1 MSYIGNVSDLE
12 CDKNEF
18 SRPRPAG
25 IVTKMAAHKL
35 SSEPKWTDKRED
47 DSDSEVS
54 SPDNFLT
61 KGAFLLT
68 PSYELSMERA
78 ALICEKMSFKGCF
91 SLTKT
96 ATGILFK
103 FSHPDDYQAVFK
115 KGFHKVTGAR
125 FYRKQTF
132 SRSIAIPCRPRKT
145 FTLYVLDVPEDLPVE
160 DIRHAMYKFD
170 SVVEVVRLH
179 IYSSPSQA
187 GGGADKVE
195 GEQLIQKPASPHPLP
210 FQTLRRAAMRSNV
223 QKPIDP
229 KHTPTHAHAHSL
241 ARNSRPATNLSG
253 SSSSAKSLVSSSG
266 GGGGG
271 SGGGGGGVGIVG
283 EAIEKAERPERRE
296 LPPAVIRITLASM
309 DEYNILLQNGLN
321 FYDATFFP
329 TEANISLKGAKIDY
343 KRRMLDGSIPGR
355 VRELL
360 PVFDAAGFCKLPA
373 PTSKLIKPP
382 RS

>member
-1 MSYIGNVSDLE
+1 MSYIGNASDLE
-12 CDKNEF
+12 CEKNEF
-18 SRPRPAG
+18 PRPQRPTG

-35 SSEPKWTDKRED
+35 SAEPKWADKRED

-179 IYSSPSQA
+179 IYSSPSLA
-187 GGGADKVE
+187 SSSSSGGISGSVGLDKGGVE
-195 GEQLIQKPASPHPLP
+195 GEQQLTGISSSQTQM
-210 FQTLRRAAMRSNV
+210 QTLRRAAIR
-223 QKPIDP
+223 
-229 KHTPTHAHAHSL
+229 
-241 ARNSRPATNLSG
+241 
-253 SSSSAKSLVSSSG
+253 SSSAKSVI
-266 GGGGG
+266 
-271 SGGGGGGVGIVG
+271 GGGGGVGIVAD
-283 EAIEKAERPERRE
+283 AIEKSERPERRE

-360 PVFDAAGFCKLPA
+360 PVFDAAGFCKLPP

>member
-1 MSYIGNVSDLE
+1 MSFIGNTSDLE
-12 CDKNEF
+12 CEKNEF
-18 SRPRPAG
+18 PRPRSTG
-25 IVTKMAAHKL
+25 IVTKVAAHKL
-35 SSEPKWTDKRED
+35 SSEPKWVDKREE

-125 FYRKQTF
+125 FYRKVSF
-132 SRSIAIPCRPRKT
+132 IAIPCRPRKT

-179 IYSSPSQA
+179 IYSSLGSNTGGSSAVATSSSSA
-187 GGGADKVE
+187 GVDKGVE
-195 GEQLIQKPASPHPLP
+195 GEQLQLLQTPT
-210 FQTLRRAAMRSNV
+210 QTLRRAALRSTSKSV
-223 QKPIDP
+223 
-229 KHTPTHAHAHSL
+229 
-241 ARNSRPATNLSG
+241 G
-253 SSSSAKSLVSSSG
+253 SV
-266 GGGGG
+266 
-271 SGGGGGGVGIVG
+271 VGD
-283 EAIEKAERPERRE
+283 AIEKAERPERRE

-360 PVFDAAGFCKLPA
+360 PVFDAAGFCKLPP

>member
-1 MSYIGNVSDLE
+1 MSFLGNTSDLE
-12 CDKNEF
+12 CEKNEF
-18 SRPRPAG
+18 PRPRATG
-25 IVTKMAAHKL
+25 IVTKVAAHKL
-35 SSEPKWTDKRED
+35 SSEPKWADKRED

-125 FYRKQTF
+125 FYRK
-132 SRSIAIPCRPRKT
+132 IAIPCRPRKT

-179 IYSSPSQA
+179 IYSSLASNA
-187 GGGADKVE
+187 AAASAASVGASTGSGVDKVE
-195 GEQLIQKPASPHPLP
+195 GEQIQLLHTPT
-210 FQTLRRAAMRSNV
+210 QTLRRAALRSTSKSV
-223 QKPIDP
+223 
-229 KHTPTHAHAHSL
+229 
-241 ARNSRPATNLSG
+241 G
-253 SSSSAKSLVSSSG
+253 SV
-266 GGGGG
+266 
-271 SGGGGGGVGIVG
+271 VGD
-283 EAIEKAERPERRE
+283 AIEKAERPERRE

-309 DEYNILLQNGLN
+309 DEYNVLLQNGLN

-329 TEANISLKGAKIDY
+329 TDANISLKGAKIDY

-360 PVFDAAGFCKLPA
+360 PVFDAAGFCKLPP

>member
-1 MSYIGNVSDLE
+1 MSFLGNTSDLE
-12 CDKNEF
+12 CEKNEF
-18 SRPRPAG
+18 PRQRPTG
-25 IVTKMAAHKL
+25 IVTKVAAHKL
-35 SSEPKWTDKRED
+35 SAEPKWTDKRED

-78 ALICEKMSFKGCF
+78 ALICEKMAFKGCF

-125 FYRKQTF
+125 FYRK
-132 SRSIAIPCRPRKT
+132 IAIPCRPRKT

-179 IYSSPSQA
+179 IYSS
-187 GGGADKVE
+187 
-195 GEQLIQKPASPHPLP
+195 LAS
-210 FQTLRRAAMRSNV
+210 N
-223 QKPIDP
+223 
-229 KHTPTHAHAHSL
+229 
-241 ARNSRPATNLSG
+241 ATNASSSAVATGG
-253 SSSSAKSLVSSSG
+253 SSSSTG
-266 GGGGG
+266 GGLDKGVEGTSKSVG
-271 SGGGGGGVGIVG
+271 SVVGD
-283 EAIEKAERPERRE
+283 AIEKAERPERRE

-360 PVFDAAGFCKLPA
+360 PVFDAAGFCKLPP

>member
-1 MSYIGNVSDLE
+1 MSFLGNTSDLE
-12 CDKNEF
+12 CEKNEF
-18 SRPRPAG
+18 PRPRPTG
-25 IVTKMAAHKL
+25 IVTKVAAHKL
-35 SSEPKWTDKRED
+35 SSEPKWADKRED

-125 FYRKQTF
+125 FYRKVSLVHTLVHPSTHHATTTTIASTLRSPF
-132 SRSIAIPCRPRKT
+132 SFRFDLPQIAIPCRPRKT

-179 IYSSPSQA
+179 IYSSLASNAAASA
-187 GGGADKVE
+187 GSVSAGSAAGVDKVE
-195 GEQLIQKPASPHPLP
+195 GEQIQLLHTPT
-210 FQTLRRAAMRSNV
+210 QTLRRAALRSTSKSV
-223 QKPIDP
+223 
-229 KHTPTHAHAHSL
+229 
-241 ARNSRPATNLSG
+241 G
-253 SSSSAKSLVSSSG
+253 SV
-266 GGGGG
+266 
-271 SGGGGGGVGIVG
+271 VGD
-283 EAIEKAERPERRE
+283 AIEKAERPERRE

-309 DEYNILLQNGLN
+309 DEYNVLLQNGLN

-329 TEANISLKGAKIDY
+329 TDANISLKGAKIDY

-360 PVFDAAGFCKLPA
+360 PVFDAAGFCKLPP

>member
-1 MSYIGNVSDLE
+1 MSFLGNTSDLE
-12 CDKNEF
+12 CEKNEF
-18 SRPRPAG
+18 PRQRSTG
-25 IVTKMAAHKL
+25 IVTKVAAHKL
-35 SSEPKWTDKRED
+35 SAEPKWTDKRED

-78 ALICEKMSFKGCF
+78 ALICEKMAFKGCF

-125 FYRKQTF
+125 FYRK
-132 SRSIAIPCRPRKT
+132 IAIPCRPRKT

-179 IYSSPSQA
+179 IYSSLASNAANASSAAVAASSSSA
-187 GGGADKVE
+187 GGDKGVE
-195 GEQLIQKPASPHPLP
+195 GEQIQLLHTPTQS
-210 FQTLRRAAMRSNV
+210 LRRAALRSTSKSV
-223 QKPIDP
+223 
-229 KHTPTHAHAHSL
+229 
-241 ARNSRPATNLSG
+241 G
-253 SSSSAKSLVSSSG
+253 SV
-266 GGGGG
+266 
-271 SGGGGGGVGIVG
+271 VGD
-283 EAIEKAERPERRE
+283 AIEKAERPERRE
-296 LPPAVIRITLASM
+296 LPPAVIRVTLASM

-360 PVFDAAGFCKLPA
+360 PVFDAAGFCKLPP

>member
-1 MSYIGNVSDLE
+1 MSFLGNTSDLE
-12 CDKNEF
+12 CEKNEF
-18 SRPRPAG
+18 PRQRPTG
-25 IVTKMAAHKL
+25 IVTKVAAHKL
-35 SSEPKWTDKRED
+35 SAEPKWTDKRED

-78 ALICEKMSFKGCF
+78 ALICEKMAFKGCF

-125 FYRKQTF
+125 FYRKVSPPTHTHI
-132 SRSIAIPCRPRKT
+132 SSDWKGIMGHKIAIPCRPRKT

-179 IYSSPSQA
+179 IYSSLASNA
-187 GGGADKVE
+187 TNASSSAVATGGSSSSTGGGLDKGVE
-195 GEQLIQKPASPHPLP
+195 GEQITLLHTPT
-210 FQTLRRAAMRSNV
+210 QTLRRAALRSTSKSV
-223 QKPIDP
+223 
-229 KHTPTHAHAHSL
+229 
-241 ARNSRPATNLSG
+241 G
-253 SSSSAKSLVSSSG
+253 SV
-266 GGGGG
+266 
-271 SGGGGGGVGIVG
+271 VGD
-283 EAIEKAERPERRE
+283 AIEKAERPERRE

-360 PVFDAAGFCKLPA
+360 PVFDAAGFCKLPP

>member
-1 MSYIGNVSDLE
+1 MSYIGNASDLE
-12 CDKNEF
+12 CEKNEF
-18 SRPRPAG
+18 PRPRPTG
-25 IVTKMAAHKL
+25 LVTKMAAHKL
-35 SSEPKWTDKRED
+35 SSEPKWVDKRED
-47 DSDSEVS
+47 DSDSEIS

-103 FSHPDDYQAVFK
+103 FSDPDDYQAVFK

-125 FYRKQTF
+125 FYRK
-132 SRSIAIPCRPRKT
+132 IAIPCRPRKT

-179 IYSSPSQA
+179 IYSSP
-187 GGGADKVE
+187 GM
-195 GEQLIQKPASPHPLP
+195 AS
-210 FQTLRRAAMRSNV
+210 
-223 QKPIDP
+223 
-229 KHTPTHAHAHSL
+229 
-241 ARNSRPATNLSG
+241 
-253 SSSSAKSLVSSSG
+253 SSSG
-266 GGGGG
+266 GGGSSADKGVEG
-271 SGGGGGGVGIVG
+271 SSSVGKSVVG
-283 EAIEKAERPERRE
+283 DAIEKAERPERRE

-329 TEANISLKGAKIDY
+329 TDANISLKGAKIDY

-360 PVFDAAGFCKLPA
+360 PVFDAAGFCKLPP

>member
-1 MSYIGNVSDLE
+1 MSYIGNASDLE
-12 CDKNEF
+12 CEKNEF
-18 SRPRPAG
+18 PRPRPTG

-35 SSEPKWTDKRED
+35 SSEPKWADKRED

-61 KGAFLLT
+61 K
-68 PSYELSMERA
+68 
-78 ALICEKMSFKGCF
+78 
-91 SLTKT
+91 
-96 ATGILFK
+96 
-103 FSHPDDYQAVFK
+103 DDYQAVFK

-125 FYRKQTF
+125 FYRK
-132 SRSIAIPCRPRKT
+132 IAIPCRPRKT

-179 IYSSPSQA
+179 IYSSPGLGGSSGGTGS
-187 GGGADKVE
+187 GGGGGDKGVE
-195 GEQLIQKPASPHPLP
+195 GEQLTHSIQSPSMSMTMSTSLSPGQTQM
-210 FQTLRRAAMRSNV
+210 QTLRRAAIR
-223 QKPIDP
+223 
-229 KHTPTHAHAHSL
+229 
-241 ARNSRPATNLSG
+241 
-253 SSSSAKSLVSSSG
+253 SSSAKSVVG
-266 GGGGG
+266 
-271 SGGGGGGVGIVG
+271 GIVG
-283 EAIEKAERPERRE
+283 DAIEKAERPERRE

-329 TEANISLKGAKIDY
+329 TDANISLKGAKIDY

-360 PVFDAAGFCKLPA
+360 PVFDAAGFCKLPP

>member
-1 MSYIGNVSDLE
+1 MSFLGNTSDLE
-12 CDKNEF
+12 CEKNEF
-18 SRPRPAG
+18 PRQRPTG
-25 IVTKMAAHKL
+25 IITKVAAHKL
-35 SSEPKWTDKRED
+35 SAEPKWTDKRED

-78 ALICEKMSFKGCF
+78 ALICEKMAFKGCF

-125 FYRKQTF
+125 FYRK
-132 SRSIAIPCRPRKT
+132 IAIPCRPRKT

-179 IYSSPSQA
+179 IYSSLASNAASSSSAVAASSSSA
-187 GGGADKVE
+187 GGDKGVE
-195 GEQLIQKPASPHPLP
+195 GEQIQLLHTPT
-210 FQTLRRAAMRSNV
+210 QTLRRAALRSV
-223 QKPIDP
+223 SK
-229 KHTPTHAHAHSL
+229 SV
-241 ARNSRPATNLSG
+241 G
-253 SSSSAKSLVSSSG
+253 SV
-266 GGGGG
+266 
-271 SGGGGGGVGIVG
+271 VGD
-283 EAIEKAERPERRE
+283 AIEKAERPERRE
-296 LPPAVIRITLASM
+296 LPPAVIRVTLASM

-360 PVFDAAGFCKLPA
+360 PVFDAAGFCKLPP